1 MAGTIDLNGM
11 GGSLHSVE
19 KLFVHQN
26 YTKQF
31 QADVQGDI
39 ALLRLAKR
47 FSYDSN
53 IQPIKLG
60 TVYDGAKA
68 VVVGWGSES
77 NEYPVASQ
85 ILKSVKMMVIP
96 GDAACQTDATRVCA
110 AAQTGT
116 GTCMGDS
123 GAPLVDVDS
132 GKLLGIFSLGVQRG
146 CGLGLADIFTK
157 VEPYAKWIDY
167 VKTI

>member
-11 GGSLHSVE
+11 GGSLHSVD

-77 NEYPVASQ
+77 NEYPCSFADFEV
-85 ILKSVKMMVIP
+85 
-96 GDAACQTDATRVCA
+96 CQDD
-110 AAQTGT
+110 
-116 GTCMGDS
+116 GDS
-123 GAPLVDVDS
+123 
-132 GKLLGIFSLGVQRG
+132 RG
-146 CGLGLADIFTK
+146 CGRAKLTQLACVRRPRRELELVWVILEHRWWTWTRGSCLGFFR
-157 VEPYAKWIDY
+157 
-167 VKTI
+167 